1 MTRKD
6 WWLGVALV
14 LIAIALG
21 FAIQTA
27 ILLNEIRAL
36 NEPRIRPLV
45 SALGL

>member
-14 LIAIALG
+14 LVAIALG
-21 FAIQTA
+21 FAVQTA

-36 NEPRIRPLV
+36 NEPRVRQLV
-45 SALGL
+45 STLGL